1 MLMIASVHGIW
12 AGISFAIRHWPLI
25 MSFLSFPKIPD
36 DWTDKEKVRI
46 FVINL
51 ATSAAADEL
60 TKRVPTMWTAKFRA
74 SIAALARNEM
84 LWNTAW
90 QLIAQAESDGEKIV
104 GPKTLRE
111 RIRNRFSATST
122 DTASVLESNISGV
135 EDLVSAIQM
144 VKLMFQKT
152 RN

>member
-1 MLMIASVHGIW
+1 MLMVASVQSVW
-12 AGISFAIRHWPLI
+12 AGISFAIRHWSLI
-25 MSFLSFPKIPD
+25 MSFLSLPKIPD

-46 FVINL
+46 FVIAL

-60 TKRVPTMWTAKFRA
+60 TKLVPTMWTAKFRA
-74 SIAALARNEM
+74 SVAALARNKM

-90 QLIAQAESDGEKIV
+90 QIIAQAESDGEKFV

-111 RIRNRFSATST
+111 RIRSRFSATTTVS
-122 DTASVLESNISGV
+122 ASELESNISGV
-135 EDLVSAIQM
+135 EDLVSAIQL
-144 VKLMFQKT
+144 VTLMFRKA